1 MTDHLTEEQKAAF
14 RKGLRKWRVEHTPVV
29 TIFVRHS
36 ADCKYAGDEF
46 CKRCDCSKHLRW
58 THERKQVRI
67 SAHTRSWAEAERKKR
82 EIEDQLTGRVPE
94 TKPRETQRGT
104 RQAVETYLT
113 AKTSENLTKATIR
126 KLRFQLGQF
135 VDFVEKRS
143 KFFPAEITSQDV
155 IDFRASWTTWGDLTR
170 IKAQQNLR
178 GFIRFACKGNRDELL
193 DALGAIKQTRE
204 GRERRKP
211 KPLTEAEL
219 EKLLAQVPITFEDE
233 PSKIPLVTAFI
244 KGAVGTGLACVD
256 MVHLERKALM
266 AAKHG
271 LLTIERRKT
280 GRKATPRIDNALREE
295 LLAVMNGNPRYVF
308 WNGNSLPGSAT
319 GLWQTDLRRLFD
331 EAGLWIKGNLSH
343 RFRDT
348 AVDFWLGQG
357 CSLTDIAAMLGDTVA
372 IVERHYADLAGKR
385 MEERLLKVPARRW

>member
-1 MTDHLTEEQKAAF
+1 MSDHLTDEQKATA
-14 RKGLRKWRVEHTPVV
+14 RKNLRKWRVQRIPIV

-46 CKRCDCSKHLRW
+46 CKRCNCPKHLRW
-58 THERKQVRI
+58 SQDRKQVRI
-67 SAHTRSWAEAERKKR
+67 SARSRSWSGAEDKKR
-82 EIEDQLTGRVPE
+82 QIEDQLSGRVPE
-94 TKPRETQRGT
+94 SKPQEIQRGIG
-104 RQAVETYLT
+104 QAVETLLS
-113 AKTSENLTKATIR
+113 AKKSENLSKSTLR
-126 KLRFQLGQF
+126 KLSYQLGQF
-135 VDFVEKRS
+135 VDFMEKRS
-143 KFFPAEITSQDV
+143 KFFPAEITAQDV

-178 GFIRFACKGNRDELL
+178 GFLRFCCKGNRTELL

-204 GRERRKP
+204 GRDRRKP
-211 KPLTEAEL
+211 KPLTEEEL
-219 EKLLAQVPITFEDE
+219 KTLLAQVPITFKEE
-233 PSKIPLVTAFI
+233 PHKIPVVTAFI
-244 KGAVGTGLACVD
+244 KGAVSTGLACVD
-256 MVHLERKALM
+256 MVHLERKALL

-280 GRKATPRIDNALREE
+280 GRKATPRIDNGIREE
-295 LLAVMNGNPRYVF
+295 LLSVMNGNPRYVF
-308 WNGNSLPGSAT
+308 WNGASLPHSAT

-348 AVDFWLGQG
+348 AVDFWLGEG

-385 MEERLLKVPARRW
+385 MEDRLTRAPARRW